1 MKVFVLINTYDES
14 IDGTYTLEGKREKD
28 QEFLVNAI
36 KAKEAHIDEMHTAL
50 LELKE
55 RFDFINFQAN
65 KLAECCVFPRATRDP
80 NYDKN
85 CSRYEELHEER
96 AKIAEQVTKLTLRI
110 SQVTAF
116 STADI
121 MKHYSVGYRWEEHEL
136 QGN

>member
-14 IDGTYTLEGKREKD
+14 IDGTYTLEGKREKE
-28 QEFLVNAI
+28 QEFLANAL
-36 KAKEAHIDEMHTAL
+36 KAKEAHIDEMHAAL
-50 LELKE
+50 LGLKE

-65 KLAECCVFPRATRDP
+65 KLAECCIFPRATRDP

-85 CSRYEELHEER
+85 CSRYEELQEER

>member
-1 MKVFVLINTYDES
+1 MKVFVLINTYDDT
-14 IDGTYTLEGKREKD
+14 IDGTFTLEGKRDKERA
-28 QEFLVNAI
+28 FLANAI

-50 LELKE
+50 LRLKE
-55 RFDFINFQAN
+55 RFEFINFQAK
-65 KLAECCVFPRATRDP
+65 KLAECCVFPKATRDP

-96 AKIAEQVTKLTLRI
+96 SKIAEQVSKLNLRI

-121 MKHYSVGYRWEEHEL
+121 MKHYSVGYRWEEYEL

>member
-28 QEFLVNAI
+28 QEFLANAI
-36 KAKEAHIDEMHTAL
+36 NAKEAHIDEMHTAL
-50 LELKE
+50 LGLKE

-65 KLAECCVFPRATRDP
+65 KLAECCIFPRATRDP

>member
-28 QEFLVNAI
+28 QEFLVNAV

-50 LELKE
+50 LGLKE

-96 AKIAEQVTKLTLRI
+96 AKIAEQVTQLTLRI